1 MYSCLIFFCKECS
14 ENTYGV
20 GCAESCGNCT
30 NGEQCHHVNGNCPF
44 GCDAGVYGIKCD
56 QGIQWCL
63 LLSISFML
71 YIDLCMSNNS
81 II

>member
-1 MYSCLIFFCKECS
+1 MHFFCKECP

-30 NGEQCHHVNGNCPF
+30 NMEQCHHVNGNCPF

-56 QGIQWCL
+56 QGIQ
-63 LLSISFML
+63 
-71 YIDLCMSNNS
+71 
-81 II
+81 